1 MKTFV
6 SNYSDVKTKNIGEN
20 TLIWQFV
27 VILKGAVIGSNV
39 NICSNCFIESDVKI
53 GNNVTI
59 KNGVNI
65 YNGIHIE
72 DNVFIGP
79 NVTFTNDMFPRSK
92 DHSKKVLKTIIKS
105 GASVGAGSVIL
116 PGLTIGTNAMIGAGS
131 LVSRDIPDYNL
142 AYGNPVKIIREIKY

>member
-1 MKTFV
+1 MKTFI
-6 SNYSDVKTKNIGEN
+6 SNYSDVKSQNIGEN

-27 VILKGAVIGSNV
+27 VILEGAVIGSNV

-79 NVTFTNDMFPRSK
+79 NVTFTNDVFPRSK
-92 DHSKKVLKTIIKS
+92 DHSKRALKTIIKS
-105 GASVGAGSVIL
+105 GASIGAGSIIL
-116 PGLTIGTNAMIGAGS
+116 PGINIGENSMIGAGS
-131 LVSRDIPDYNL
+131 LVSKNVPSSSL
-142 AYGNPVKIIREIKY
+142 FYGNPAKFIKKI